1 MQRTSTRP
9 RLSNV
14 TELQHDDFPE
24 SHPDGTLPLMGVI
37 PAVSSPFSDQTR
49 PPITI
54 RKVSFQRFKQ
64 FKNAKITLQPGVS
77 LIAGG
82 NNSGKTSLL
91 HGLAVWEFCR
101 TATRMERGEEG
112 LLPEAAD
119 RQGFGLGDEQF
130 SPINVPS
137 LKHLWTNL
145 KSAKEP
151 DATDGGYTLH
161 LTCEWEERDKVRE
174 LGFGLALVN
183 DRLFIKTSNSNLTL
197 GDPMPRIA
205 YLPPFA
211 GIMAREERINGAIR
225 RRRIGEGLAGA
236 VLRNLLLD
244 MHQANLKKRTA
255 LRERPGTE
263 TGKRRTKISDAD
275 LKRLRE
281 EDPWELLLHALRGVF
296 NAELLVKDFREE
308 YHSYIEVLVDKGTVD
323 GYQFKRHQGYNP
335 RDLMVE
341 GSGFLQWLSVY
352 TLATSPDVDVLLFDE
367 PDAHLHP
374 TLQQE
379 MLGRLDDLAS
389 SVGKQ
394 VLLATHSSEILRN
407 AEPSKILQ
415 IKPGGSTR
423 YLSEHH
429 QKVGLLEGLGSDYA
443 PRIDQVRK
451 TKHVLFVEG
460 TTDIPILKFLA
471 QAAGLAWPTNWAE
484 WRSTASHK
492 ERKNLWKALSEDI
505 PGIVAVSLRDRDD
518 EALNTVGDELQDGN
532 CPDIEGFHSRKWRR
546 RYIEAYLLWPPTL
559 AACSGKTEDEVVD
572 YLRDQHGIAIGN
584 TFVDRDAPQSLID
597 VRAKKILTGLGLN
610 AIDVAENLPAEAVC
624 EDVLALLKLL
634 NDLA

>member
-1 MQRTSTRP
+1 M
-9 RLSNV
+9 
-14 TELQHDDFPE
+14 TELQHADIPE
-24 SHPDGTLPLMGVI
+24 PLPDGALPLMGENSGLGLSATDDV
-37 PAVSSPFSDQTR
+37 R

-64 FKNAKITLQPGVS
+64 FKDTTITLRPGVS

-112 LLPEAAD
+112 LLPEATD

-151 DATDGGYTLH
+151 DAADGGYTLH
-161 LTCEWEERDKVRE
+161 LTCEWEQDGKARE

-183 DRLFIKTSNSNLTL
+183 DRLFIKTASSNLAS
-197 GDPMPRIA
+197 GDPAPRIA

-244 MHQANLKKRTA
+244 MQQANLAKRAA
-255 LRERPGTE
+255 LRERPAHE
-263 TGKRRTKISDAD
+263 SGKRRTKISDAD

-281 EDPWELLLHALRGVF
+281 EDPWELLLQALRGVF
-296 NAELLVKDFREE
+296 NAELQVKDFREE

-323 GYQFKRHQGYNP
+323 GYKFKRHPGYNL

-352 TLATSPDVDVLLFDE
+352 TLATSPDADVLLFDE

-379 MLGRLDDLAS
+379 MLGRLEDLAS

-423 YLSEHH
+423 YLSEPH
-429 QKVGLLEGLGSDYA
+429 QKIGLLEGLGSDYA

-451 TKHVLFVEG
+451 AKHILFVEG
-460 TTDIPILKFLA
+460 TSDIPILKHLA
-471 QAAGLAWPTNWAE
+471 QAAGLTWPTDWVA
-484 WRSTASHK
+484 WHTTASHK
-492 ERKNLWKALSEDI
+492 ERKNLWRALIEDI

-518 EALNTVGDELQDGN
+518 EALNTVGDHLQDAN
-532 CPDIEGFHSRKWRR
+532 CPDLEGFHARKWRR

-559 AACSGKTEDEVVD
+559 AACSGKTEDEVTD
-572 YLRDQHGIAIGN
+572 YLRDHHAIAIGSS
-584 TFVDRDAPQSLID
+584 FVDRDAPQTLID
-597 VRAKKILTGLGLN
+597 VRAKNILTGLGLN
-610 AIDVAENLPAEAVC
+610 AIDVAKNLPAEAIC